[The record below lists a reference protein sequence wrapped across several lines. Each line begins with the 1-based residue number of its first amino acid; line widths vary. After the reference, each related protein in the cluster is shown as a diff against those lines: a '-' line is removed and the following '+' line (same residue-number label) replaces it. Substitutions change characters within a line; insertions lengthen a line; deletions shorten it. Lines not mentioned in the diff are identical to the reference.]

1 MTLEELAVAA
11 EAAEEAAWM
20 ANNAAWA
27 AWQVAFEAAKDARA
41 LVTLELRKALRSVAV
56 ACAGGVILEDELNQ

>member
-1 MTLEELAVAA
+1 MTLEECAQAA

-20 ANNAAWA
+20 VNNSAWA

-41 LVTLELRKALRSVAV
+41 LVTLELRKALLHVAV
-56 ACAGGVILEDELNQ
+56 ACAGGVTEDELNQ